1 MRHIKLFLSAMTLSL
16 ALFACSQGN
25 QEVSDTPDITA
36 SPQLCTAAWYDS
48 INAAVQT
55 DDGQGHGPDVGS
67 DEWKSVIEFR
77 LGVRG
82 DPDVPERDTPAWCQ
96 YIQTLVEPP
105 SAFIANA
112 SLASSSQASAT
123 GPSFACSEVTPGTIE
138 ALICID
144 TELSALDR
152 KLASVFAAAIAQTPV
167 DETAMLRAEQR
178 GWIKGRDACWQD
190 TDRRSCVESE
200 YSRRIAG
207 FQATYQLVNKIGPLS
222 MTCNTSPSSELVVT
236 FFASETPTMIAEYN
250 DSRSLMYL
258 QPSASGTRYQGRNE
272 SYWEHQG
279 VATVAWGYEAAEMQC
294 SQEER

>member
-1 MRHIKLFLSAMTLSL
+1 MKLVLAVMTLTLLFLGCSAD
-16 ALFACSQGN
+16 N
-25 QEVSDTPDITA
+25 QESSQLPETTA
-36 SPQLCTAAWYDS
+36 APQLCTAAWYDS
-48 INAAVQT
+48 VNAAVQT
-55 DDGQGHGPDVGS
+55 GDGQGHGPDVGS
-67 DEWKSVIEFR
+67 DEWKSVVEFR

-112 SLASSSQASAT
+112 SVASSSLASAT
-123 GPSFACSEVTPGTIE
+123 GPSFACSEATPGTIE

-200 YSRRIAG
+200 YSRRIAEL
-207 FQATYQLVNKIGPLS
+207 QVTYQLVNKIGPLS
-222 MTCNTSPSSELVVT
+222 MTCNTSPASELVVT

-250 DSRSLMYL
+250 DSHSLMYL

-279 VATVAWGYEAAEMQC
+279 VATVTWGYEAAEMQC
-294 SQEER
+294 GQEE

>member
-1 MRHIKLFLSAMTLSL
+1 MKLVLAAMTLTLVFLGCSPDNHEPPQL
-16 ALFACSQGN
+16 PGTTAAL
-25 QEVSDTPDITA
+25 
-36 SPQLCTAAWYDS
+36 QLCTAAWYDS
-48 INAAVQT
+48 VNAAVQT
-55 DDGQGHGPDVGS
+55 GDGQGHGPDVGS

-112 SLASSSQASAT
+112 SVASSSHASAT

-138 ALICID
+138 ALICTD
-144 TELSALDR
+144 TELSVQDR
-152 KLASVFAAAIAQTPV
+152 QLASVFAAAIAQTPV

-200 YSRRIAG
+200 YSRRIAEL
-207 FQATYQLVNKIGPLS
+207 QATYQLVNKIGPLS
-222 MTCNTSPSSELVVT
+222 MTCNTRPASELVVT

-250 DSRSLMYL
+250 DSHSLMYL

-279 VATVAWGYEAAEMQC
+279 VATVAWGYGTVEMQC
-294 SQEER
+294 SQE